1 VPCASRRR
9 AAITIITAAKEFAT
23 VVEIFFD
30 VQVPLLN
37 HFDNRKSKAKG
48 ATNPLMGTT
57 EL

>member
-30 VQVPLLN
+30 VQVSFLN

-48 ATNPLMGTT
+48 ATNLLIYTT
-57 EL
+57 DL